1 MEVLPV
7 TTLFFWN
14 FCFSLRTSYK
24 ELICCTNNPN
34 AHICTF
40 CKCWSFIRGCF
51 SPVIILNYGIMN
63 NMNSFCYSFID
74 VLIEFINSVIPLH
87 FFYKQLHF
95 LLQHQLNYGS
105 MNFQSESFPRS
116 SRQRRSYQKFSENM
130 QQIYS
135 RTPMPKCDFKLLCN
149 VIEITLQHGCSP
161 VNLLHISRTPFPW
174 NMSVWPLLFSSSC
187 LLNSI
192 QPLVAEFN
200 FCHLID

>member
-1 MEVLPV
+1 M
-7 TTLFFWN
+7 
-14 FCFSLRTSYK
+14 
-24 ELICCTNNPN
+24 ICYTNNPN

-95 LLQHQLNYGS
+95 LLQHQFNYGS

-116 SRQRRSYQKFSENM
+116 SRPEAFLSKVFWKYAANLQQNTHAEVWFQIALQRYWNHTSAWVFSCKFAAYFQNTFSLEHVCVAASVF
-130 QQIYS
+130 QQLLTKFNSTSGCWIQFLS
-135 RTPMPKCDFKLLCN
+135 PDRLIFKWFFFSTWAWVYPACL
-149 VIEITLQHGCSP
+149 VF
-161 VNLLHISRTPFPW
+161 VN
-174 NMSVWPLLFSSSC
+174 
-187 LLNSI
+187 
-192 QPLVAEFN
+192 
-200 FCHLID
+200 